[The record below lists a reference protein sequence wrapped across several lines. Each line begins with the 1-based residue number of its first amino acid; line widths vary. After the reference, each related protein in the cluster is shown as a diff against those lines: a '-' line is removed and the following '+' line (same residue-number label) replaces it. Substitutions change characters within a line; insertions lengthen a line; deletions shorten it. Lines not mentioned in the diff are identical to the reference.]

1 MCRCCIKLKHDLQEA
16 ITELKSTRE
25 IIKIL
30 QEELDTARTMEHTC
44 PGTRSINNVKEQ
56 IHCTSY
62 SNNWIQVPIN
72 RYKKPR
78 NVEENVMN
86 LFPVAVNRY
95 AILSKLKETT
105 DSNMMEMNKNGVNT

>member
-1 MCRCCIKLKHDLQEA
+1 MPRY
-16 ITELKSTRE
+16 TEHK
-25 IIKIL
+25 
-30 QEELDTARTMEHTC
+30 QC
-44 PGTRSINNVKEQ
+44 KEQ